1 MRAEEKIW
9 TWSEY
14 LKMPSDR
21 RYEIISGRLYE
32 MPSPTTK
39 HQRVVF
45 KIARELAQYV
55 EERDLGE
62 VYISPIDVVFGES
75 DVVQPDI
82 VFVGRENRGIVKEWI
97 MGVPDMVMEVVS
109 PGTLTKDTEI
119 KKTLYERYG
128 VREFWVVFPEER
140 AVQVWVMGE
149 EGRYI
154 LYSSAEIEGEI
165 RSKIFDTTFDIS
177 KWF

>member
-1 MRAEEKIW
+1 
-9 TWSEY
+9 
-14 LKMPSDR
+14 
-21 RYEIISGRLYE
+21 

-55 EERDLGE
+55 EVNGSGE
-62 VYISPIDVVFGES
+62 VYISPIDVVMGER

-82 VFVGRENRGIVKEWI
+82 VFVGGDSMGIVREWI
-97 MGVPDMVMEVVS
+97 MGVPDMVLEVVS
-109 PGTLTKDTEI
+109 PGTLTRDTEV
-119 KKTLYERYG
+119 KKALYQKYG
-128 VREFWVVFPEER
+128 VKEFWVVFPEEK
-140 AVQVWVMGE
+140 AVQVWVLEE
-149 EGRYI
+149 EGGERRYV

-165 RSKIFDTTFDIS
+165 KSKVFSTTFDIS